1 MGRSD
6 AGAEETDD
14 LVGRTVGKYTLVRLL
29 GVGGMGRVY
38 EGVHGAI
45 GKRAALKF
53 IDQESVT
60 PEAVQRFQREA
71 QAAGAIE
78 SAHIV
83 EVYDVGET
91 DDGRPYIV
99 MELLRGEDLGH
110 RIRRLGRLD
119 APDALRIVGQLLRG
133 LARAHEAGIVHR
145 DLKPDNVFLVD
156 RDDDST
162 FTKIL
167 DFGVSKIDKRGGT
180 PTQTITREGVV
191 LGTPIYMSPEQ
202 AQALPD
208 VDARTDLWSVG
219 AILYECLAG
228 RPPFSGATYE
238 QVIVSICSRDADD
251 VRAHNPAVAP
261 GIAQVIRRA
270 LARERDERF
279 ASARDMLDALVGE
292 SDGMLA
298 DSFKSEALKKT
309 VVRPV
314 DPAFGPRTL
323 AAVSTVAATP
333 ASPEVTAAGRS
344 SRNTYLL
351 VGAAAVL
358 AGAVFAAISL
368 GGGSSKNEPAVAG
381 APVPAIT
388 FVVVSSARPD
398 ASAAPAESAVEIET
412 EPSLSAAPPAA
423 GPSSVATV
431 PSVTPATP
439 AAHKKTPPVP
449 TGAPTGTG
457 GLGDGL
463 RLREK

>member
-1 MGRSD
+1 MGRIE
-6 AGAEETDD
+6 GAEATDD
-14 LVGRTVGKYTLVRLL
+14 LVGKTVGKYTLVRLL

-38 EGVHGAI
+38 EGVHGTI

-53 IDQESVT
+53 IDHDSVT
-60 PEAVQRFQREA
+60 PEAIQRFQREA

-91 DDGRPYIV
+91 EDGHPYIV

-110 RIRRLGRLD
+110 RLRRLGRLD
-119 APDALRIVGQLLRG
+119 LPEALRIIGQILRG
-133 LARAHEAGIVHR
+133 LARAHDAGIVHR

-167 DFGVSKIDKRGGT
+167 DFGVSKIDKRSGGV
-180 PTQTITREGVV
+180 TQTITREGVV

-219 AILYECLAG
+219 AILFECLAG

-238 QVIVSICSRDADD
+238 QVIVNICSRDADD
-251 VRAHNPAVAP
+251 VRAHNPAVPEGVAR
-261 GIAQVIRRA
+261 VIGLA
-270 LARERDERF
+270 LAREREARF
-279 ASARDMLDALVGE
+279 ASARDMLDALVVE
-292 SDGMLA
+292 SEGQLA
-298 DSFKSEALKKT
+298 DSFKSEGLKKT

-314 DPAFGPRTL
+314 EPGVGPRTL

-333 ASPEVTAAGRS
+333 PTPEATATVRSGRS
-344 SRNTYLL
+344 TYLL
-351 VGAAAVL
+351 VGAGAVA
-358 AGAVFAAISL
+358 AGAIFAAFSL
-368 GGGSSKNEPAVAG
+368 GGGSPKNNQAVAG

-388 FVVVSSARPD
+388 FVVVSAARPD
-398 ASAAPAESAVEIET
+398 ASEQPTDPAASVIEIET
-412 EPSLSAAPPAA
+412 EPSSSALPPSAGSSPVAEKGTASPAVPAA
-423 GPSSVATV
+423 Q
-431 PSVTPATP
+431 
-439 AAHKKTPPVP
+439 
-449 TGAPTGTG
+449 
-457 GLGDGL
+457 
-463 RLREK
+463 

>member
-1 MGRSD
+1 MLADSRADGDESK
-6 AGAEETDD
+6 DD
-14 LVGRTVGKYTLVRLL
+14 LTGRVVGKYTLVRLL

-53 IDQESVT
+53 IDRDSVT

-99 MELLRGEDLGH
+99 MELLRGEDLAH

-119 APDALRIVGQLLRG
+119 VPDALRIVGQLLRG

-145 DLKPDNVFLVD
+145 DLKPENVFLVD
-156 RDDDST
+156 RDDDAT

-167 DFGVSKIDKRGGT
+167 DFGVSKIQRRGEPT
-180 PTQTITREGVV
+180 TQTITREGVV

-202 AQALPD
+202 AQAMPD

-219 AILYECLAG
+219 AILYECLTG

-238 QVIVSICSRDADD
+238 QVIVTICTKNAED
-251 VRAHNPAVAP
+251 VRAQNPIVP
-261 GIAQVIRRA
+261 EGIAQVIGRA
-270 LARERDERF
+270 LSREREERF
-279 ASARDMLDALVGE
+279 ASARDMLDALV
-292 SDGMLA
+292 SDSEGLLA

-309 VVRPV
+309 VVRPIE
-314 DPAFGPRTL
+314 PPMGPRTL

-333 ASPEVTAAGRS
+333 GTPEATVGAARAN
-344 SRNTYLL
+344 RTYLL
-351 VGAAAVL
+351 LGAGAVA
-358 AGAVFAAISL
+358 AGAVFAGYSFTN
-368 GGGSSKNEPAVAG
+368 GPPRNEPTVAG

-388 FVVVSSARPD
+388 FVVVSSAQPS
-398 ASAAPAESAVEIET
+398 ASAVATAYVDIETAPSSSAAASASAPPEPAAPAKPVVRTKTQPSA
-412 EPSLSAAPPAA
+412 
-423 GPSSVATV
+423 
-431 PSVTPATP
+431 
-439 AAHKKTPPVP
+439 
-449 TGAPTGTG
+449 TGAPAGG

-463 RLREK
+463 KLREK

>member
-1 MGRSD
+1 MGRSE

-60 PEAVQRFQREA
+60 PEAIQRFQREA

-167 DFGVSKIDKRGGT
+167 DFGVSKIDKRGGA
-180 PTQTITREGVV
+180 PAQTITREGVV

-238 QVIVSICSRDADD
+238 QVIVGICSRDADD

-292 SDGMLA
+292 SDGLLA

-314 DPAFGPRTL
+314 DPTFGPRTL

-333 ASPEVTAAGRS
+333 ASPEITGGARS

-351 VGAAAVL
+351 VGVAAVV
-358 AGAVFAAISL
+358 AGAVFAVISL
-368 GGGSSKNEPAVAG
+368 SGGSEKSGQAVAG

-388 FVVVSSARPD
+388 FVVVSSARPE
-398 ASAAPAESAVEIET
+398 ASALPAASAVEIET
-412 EPSLSAAPPAA
+412 EPSSSAAPPAA
-423 GPSSVATV
+423 GSSSVAV
-431 PSVTPATP
+431 APSVAP
-439 AAHKKTPPVP
+439 AAPAVHKKTPPA
-449 TGAPTGTG
+449 TTSAPAGTG
-457 GLGDGL
+457 LGEGL